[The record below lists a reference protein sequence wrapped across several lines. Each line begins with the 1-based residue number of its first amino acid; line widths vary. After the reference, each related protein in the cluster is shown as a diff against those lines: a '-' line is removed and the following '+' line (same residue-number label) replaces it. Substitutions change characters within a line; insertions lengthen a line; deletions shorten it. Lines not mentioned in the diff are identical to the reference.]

1 MWIFTDILG
10 DQEGVST
17 INLPTQ
23 ATSRRLNWNRKS
35 KRLVYLKAYLRVLGL
50 INRVN
55 RFTTRI
61 PCYKISCVYSSR
73 LGMIILFYNSILF
86 IRGKSKDDKLPVK
99 FGRYQRNILTFKQT
113 IILGTLNAVLGLRM
127 TTFLFIQS
135 YMNLNNS
142 HFFQLLVLSN
152 IIFVDVMFMLV
163 LPLFTLFNLHL
174 HMPDFFKNSKEK
186 KIEFC
191 YIFPSMEPRRPLF
204 SEEKEFI
211 MPTKKVFCGWWD
223 FW

>member
-1 MWIFTDILG
+1 M
-10 DQEGVST
+10 
-17 INLPTQ
+17 
-23 ATSRRLNWNRKS
+23 
-35 KRLVYLKAYLRVLGL
+35 RVLGL

-55 RFTTRI
+55 RFPTRI

-99 FGRYQRNILTFKQT
+99 YGRYQRNILTFKQT
-113 IILGTLNAVLGLRM
+113 IILGTLNAILGLRM

-174 HMPDFFKNSKEK
+174 RMPDFFKDSKEK
-186 KIEFC
+186 KIDFC
-191 YIFPSMEPRRPLF
+191 YIFPSMEPRKIESPSVKSSPERVPGKF
-204 SEEKEFI
+204 FTPK
-211 MPTKKVFCGWWD
+211 
-223 FW
+223 